1 MNRRITIFAI
11 LVIAVLLAAG
21 APARTLMLTAETPEA
36 TVSATPDKV
45 KVAYVAIMNF
55 APLYVAIGRGF
66 MAEQNIE
73 VEMQKVASG
82 SEAMAF
88 LANGSL
94 DAGGVGI
101 QAATFNA
108 FVKGF
113 DLRIVASAALQPE
126 KNGPT
131 IIIVRKE
138 LQDSG
143 KVKSIADLKGMKV
156 AIAGGVGTT
165 GAYFVAKAL
174 KEAGLTVKDIQIVNL
189 ANPDM
194 QLAIENGAV
203 DAALVG
209 PPYSNQIIAGG
220 KGVMLAQDTAPG
232 AMTTVYMYSGK
243 FIKERPEVAKRFMV
257 ALVKASRAMQG
268 AAYLAPE
275 NIAAY
280 LKYVTSTEDAIKK
293 GKPQVYD
300 PDLKVYIDSIK
311 NMEEIFRWAGW
322 TDYTEV
328 IPEDKMADSSF
339 EENAVKVL
347 GPFETLP
354 AQTPEATESVK
365 K

>member
-1 MNRRITIFAI
+1 MNHKRPI
-11 LVIAVLLAAG
+11 LIVVLVLAVLLSGCAAATP
-21 APARTLMLTAETPEA
+21 APTPTAVPPTEA
-36 TVSATPDKV
+36 PQPTSPPVSTGPDKV

-55 APLYVAIGRGF
+55 APLYIAVERGF
-66 MAEQNIE
+66 MQEQNIE

-88 LANGSL
+88 LAQGTL

-108 FVKGF
+108 FNKGF
-113 DLRIVASAALQPE
+113 DLRIVGSAALQPE

-131 IIIVRKE
+131 IILVRKD

-143 KVKSIADLKGMKV
+143 KVKSVADLKGMKV
-156 AIAGGVGTT
+156 AMAGGPGTT

-174 KEAGLTVKDIQIVNL
+174 KEAGLSVKDIEVVNI

-194 QLAIENGAV
+194 PLAIENGSI

-209 PPYSNQIIAGG
+209 PPYSNQILDGG
-220 KGVMLAQDTAPG
+220 KGVLLAQDMAPG

-243 FIKERPEVAKRFMV
+243 FINERPDVAKRFMI
-257 ALVKASRAMQG
+257 ALIKGSRAMQG
-268 AAYLAPE
+268 DKYLDPE
-275 NIAAY
+275 NIKAY

-293 GKPQVYD
+293 GKPQSYD

-322 TDYTEV
+322 TDYTAV
-328 IPEDKMADSSF
+328 IPEDKMVNSSF
-339 EENAVKVL
+339 ADDAVQAL
-347 GPFETLP
+347 GPFKP
-354 AQTPEATESVK
+354 
-365 K
+365 